1 MTASRGVLAKEMH
14 PWQRS
19 FRPADPGWLDFLLG
33 YIAPIRTAGTRSKSP
48 AFSQPI
54 PATARLKLPLTAPDH
69 PDDWDSA
76 GVIRG
81 SAAVA
86 GAWRV
91 ERLARDAATAMN
103 AASDAKAKSTIRSI
117 G

>member
-1 MTASRGVLAKEMH
+1 MTATRGVLAKEMH

-19 FRPADPGWLDFLLG
+19 FRPADPGSLDFLLG

-54 PATARLKLPLTAPDH
+54 PATARLKLPTAPDH

-76 GVIRG
+76 GVMRG

-91 ERLARDAATAMN
+91 ERLARDAATARS
-103 AASDAKAKSTIRSI
+103 AASDAKAKSIIRSI